1 MYLSISWPQR
11 KNHHR
16 QVLFRT
22 TKQNPKLEDL
32 EYTLKQKQ
40 VNQKTQAITR
50 NYLSDKVN

>member
-1 MYLSISWPQR
+1 MYLSISWQPR
-11 KNHHR
+11 KNPHR